1 MVDEALEE
9 FLEQVNVEAADGGA
23 GVRNMHLQAW
33 TAGEVDHNP
42 RQRFIERH
50 VGVAVATDAFFVADG
65 FGKRLAEGDTDVF
78 HRVVVID
85 MQVALADNI
94 QVDQPVTGDLVQHV
108 LKKRYTD
115 IESGL
120 SGAIEVDRGFD
131 LGFQSVAL
139 DRRLTFGHHQLRKII
154 GRKRQPL

>member
-1 MVDEALEE
+1 
-9 FLEQVNVEAADGGA
+9 
-23 GVRNMHLQAW
+23 
-33 TAGEVDHNP
+33 
-42 RQRFIERH
+42 
-50 VGVAVATDAFFVADG
+50 
-65 FGKRLAEGDTDVF
+65 
-78 HRVVVID
+78 

-115 IESGL
+115 IKSGL
-120 SGAIEVDRGFD
+120 SGAIQVDRGFD

-139 DRRLTFGHHQLRKII
+139 DRRHTFGHHQLRKII

>member
-1 MVDEALEE
+1 M
-9 FLEQVNVEAADGGA
+9 
-23 GVRNMHLQAW
+23 
-33 TAGEVDHNP
+33 
-42 RQRFIERH
+42 
-50 VGVAVATDAFFVADG
+50 AVATDAFFVADG

-78 HRVVVID
+78 HRMVVVD
-85 MQVALADNI
+85 MQIALAFDI
-94 QVDQPVTGDLVQHV
+94 QVDQPVTGDLIQHV

-120 SGAIEVDRGFD
+120 SGAIKVDRGFD

>member
-1 MVDEALEE
+1 
-9 FLEQVNVEAADGGA
+9 
-23 GVRNMHLQAW
+23 
-33 TAGEVDHNP
+33 
-42 RQRFIERH
+42 
-50 VGVAVATDAFFVADG
+50 
-65 FGKRLAEGDTDVF
+65 
-78 HRVVVID
+78 VVVVD
-85 MQVALADNI
+85 MQVALADDI

-108 LKKRYTD
+108 LKKRNTD
-115 IESGL
+115 IKSGL